1 MSSGHDADIQSHI
14 KVYMMVFASLAVL
27 TVVTVAA
34 SYLELSSGEA
44 IFLALVIAS
53 VKGSL
58 VACFFM
64 HLISEKAFI
73 TWILML
79 TAGFFFILMF
89 VPLAATLFPGACHIL
104 WLNGLLIA
112 SVFQPDPF
120 SLETLPYNLAAV
132 NELPTRTP
140 PPEEAFSIMA
150 INLLGFLASESRLL
164 RSPQSERLR
173 IRGKNKP
180 WPSP

>member
-64 HLISEKAFI
+64 HLISERAAIIWILVATTVAFI
-73 TWILML
+73 
-79 TAGFFFILMF
+79 ILMF
-89 VPLAATLFPGACHIL
+89 IPLI
-104 WLNGLLIA
+104 
-112 SVFQPDPF
+112 SVTD
-120 SLETLPYNLAAV
+120 STGMY
-132 NELPTRTP
+132 
-140 PPEEAFSIMA
+140 
-150 INLLGFLASESRLL
+150 
-164 RSPQSERLR
+164 
-173 IRGKNKP
+173 
-180 WPSP
+180 